1 MFPSDVPE
9 RFNRDMGLTEAD
21 WHRSLPGAVGR
32 HRLALPAAGQAL
44 VQLDGGGELRL
55 RWQVLP
61 PRQIALVR
69 MPRLGVDFEFVQ
81 TTPEAR
87 TGFMRPFDLFMQR
100 GGG

>member
-9 RFNRDMGLTEAD
+9 RFSREMGLTEAD
-21 WHRSLPGAVGR
+21 WNRSLPGAVAR
-32 HRLALPAAGQAL
+32 HRLARPAAGQAQ

-55 RWQVLP
+55 RWQQLP

-69 MPRLGVDFEFVQ
+69 MPRLWVDFEFVQ
-81 TTPEAR
+81 TTAEVR
-87 TGFMRPFDLFMQR
+87 TGFMRQFNLFMQR